1 MNELN
6 KCISLII
13 YLLYILVIYHVIEN
27 LNLLTFFIF
36 VIIVP
41 SLLFAFSSKFFML
54 NSWNKNLYSCISA
67 AIYCLSTYIIMSLA
81 ISDTVVYEIIQ
92 NTNKLIENNK
102 DIIIDNISFNF
113 NISSFMMIFF
123 LEFILIRFFVRR

>member
-1 MNELN
+1 
-6 KCISLII
+6 
-13 YLLYILVIYHVIEN
+13 
-27 LNLLTFFIF
+27 
-36 VIIVP
+36 
-41 SLLFAFSSKFFML
+41 
-54 NSWNKNLYSCISA
+54 
-67 AIYCLSTYIIMSLA
+67 MSLA